1 MIAGVVPGNPFAA
14 VSCVFDGLA
23 AARYT
28 SFATPSAESRDHH
41 TNAHNQHSALQSLQH
56 LH

>member
-1 MIAGVVPGNPFAA
+1 MIAGIVPGTPFAA

-23 AARYT
+23 AAHNT

-41 TNAHNQHSALQSLQH
+41 TTCNQHSALQSLQH